1 MHTGVQ
7 DTHTHANVHTHR
19 GQERK
24 RKVERERRG
33 KGVQELNGLSCL
45 IVKPQHPEAEHVYCI
60 ELNKEVWLL
69 QLNKK
74 TGLASLGRSSLWRE
88 AVLGSGRKLQWAFSV
103 YTVTTGA
110 AQGFAIPLSFTWGRV
125 CHCNKAEPLVLNM
138 TVPVHR
144 RASLPLYTKGPHGH
158 ESDCLLSSR
167 YKIFCFNCGLKIG
180 QRTGQW

>member
-24 RKVERERRG
+24 RKVERERERERRG

-69 QLNKK
+69 
-74 TGLASLGRSSLWRE
+74 
-88 AVLGSGRKLQWAFSV
+88 
-103 YTVTTGA
+103 
-110 AQGFAIPLSFTWGRV
+110 
-125 CHCNKAEPLVLNM
+125 
-138 TVPVHR
+138 
-144 RASLPLYTKGPHGH
+144 
-158 ESDCLLSSR
+158 
-167 YKIFCFNCGLKIG
+167 
-180 QRTGQW
+180 